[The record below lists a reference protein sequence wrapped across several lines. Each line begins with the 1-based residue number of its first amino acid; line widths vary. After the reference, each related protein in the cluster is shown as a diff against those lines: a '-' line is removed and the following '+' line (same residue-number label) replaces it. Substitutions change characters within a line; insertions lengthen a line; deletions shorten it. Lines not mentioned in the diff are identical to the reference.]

1 MENIVILGGGI
12 AGTSAAEE
20 IRKRNPDVAITIV
33 EQEHYP
39 LYSRVILPHY
49 VKGKIPR
56 EKVFLKTFE
65 WYEAQKIEMMAG
77 VRILSIDPKNK
88 FVTTSEGR
96 ELPFDV
102 LIIAQGG
109 ELNVIGGEPR
119 GVSYLRGVDDAD
131 ELVALIRETKLRP
144 VEEQKGV
151 VYGGGFISLEYI
163 NIFAH
168 FNIPCSVVIR
178 GSGFW
183 SSLMSE
189 RAQKILAKAATDGG
203 VKLYF
208 NETEPVIVGEKQ
220 VEGVTLKDGTT
231 LPCAILGVGIGLH
244 QDKTFFSDCGITI
257 DHGVVVNEFL
267 ETEHEGIYA
276 IGDGAEFLDTYVNR
290 RVMYGNWMNAQMQG
304 RCVAKT
310 ICGERTAF
318 ELVSSY
324 ATTLLGLHIVFI
336 GDVDKKSANEVK
348 EILETETAS
357 VEEIYRDG
365 KLVGAIL
372 VGDVSARASITARI
386 KENGV

>member
-1 MENIVILGGGI
+1 MENVVILGGGI

-33 EQEHYP
+33 EQEHHP
-39 LYSRVILPHY
+39 LYSRVLLPHY

-65 WYEAQKIEMMAG
+65 WYETQKIEMMAG

-88 FVTTSEGR
+88 FVSTSEGR

-119 GVSYLRGVDDAD
+119 GVSYLRGIDDAD
-131 ELVALIRETKLRP
+131 ELVSLLREVQLRP
-144 VEEQKGV
+144 VEERRGV
-151 VYGGGFISLEYI
+151 VYGGGFIALEYI

-168 FNIPCSVVIR
+168 FGISCDVVGR

-183 SSLMSE
+183 SSTLSPHSQAVM
-189 RAQKILAKAATDGG
+189 AKKAVDGG
-203 VKLYF
+203 VTLNF
-208 NETEPVIVGEKQ
+208 DENAPVIVGQKEIA
-220 VEGVTLKDGTT
+220 GVALRDSSF
-231 LPCAILGVGIGLH
+231 LSCAILGVGIGLH
-244 QDKTFFSDCGITI
+244 QDKAFFSNCGIAL

-267 ETEHEGIYA
+267 ETAHEGIYA
-276 IGDGAEFLDTYVNR
+276 VGDGAEFFDAHVNR
-290 RVMYGNWMNAQMQG
+290 KVMYGNWMNAQMQG

-318 ELVSSY
+318 DLVSSY
-324 ATTLLGLHIVFI
+324 ATNLLGMHIVFI
-336 GDVDKKSANEVK
+336 GDVDRNAADEVRQA
-348 EILETETAS
+348 IATDDIS
-357 VEEIYRDG
+357 IEEFYRGG
-365 KLVGAIL
+365 KLVGAVLI
-372 VGDVSARASITARI
+372 GDISRRAEITATI
-386 KENGV
+386 KAN